1 MVRSRLVYITWMEL
15 RTREGSQLRQKPLS
29 TRKAKAKGRGNPLK
43 PAPGVEVVTHMIM
56 RGKIVLLWK
65 QYAKIAR
72 RRVISPKH
80 ANILNQVVT
89 TQNQTSLVA
98 VPGQK

>member
-1 MVRSRLVYITWMEL
+1 MEL

-56 RGKIVLLWK
+56 RGKIVLL
-65 QYAKIAR
+65 
-72 RRVISPKH
+72 
-80 ANILNQVVT
+80 
-89 TQNQTSLVA
+89 
-98 VPGQK
+98 

>member
-1 MVRSRLVYITWMEL
+1 
-15 RTREGSQLRQKPLS
+15 
-29 TRKAKAKGRGNPLK
+29 
-43 PAPGVEVVTHMIM
+43 VEVVTNMIR

-72 RRVISPKH
+72 RLVISPKH
-80 ANILNQVVT
+80 ANILNQVT

>member
-1 MVRSRLVYITWMEL
+1 MQ
-15 RTREGSQLRQKPLS
+15 EGSQLRQKPLS
-29 TRKAKAKGRGNPLK
+29 TRKAKAKGKGNPPK
-43 PAPGVEVVTHMIM
+43 PAPGVDVVTHMIR
-56 RGKIVLLWK
+56 RGKTVLLWK

-72 RRVISPKH
+72 RLVISPKH
-80 ANILNQVVT
+80 ANIQNHQVT